1 MNVTDFLKLA
11 PICHG
16 VDVYSKISDFRTAIS
31 VLASQQA
38 MKTPVII
45 IAEDKG
51 SLLAKKIQKT
61 EVVVEQLW

>member
-1 MNVTDFLKLA
+1 
-11 PICHG
+11 
-16 VDVYSKISDFRTAIS
+16 
-31 VLASQQA
+31 

-45 IAEDKG
+45 IAEDKA